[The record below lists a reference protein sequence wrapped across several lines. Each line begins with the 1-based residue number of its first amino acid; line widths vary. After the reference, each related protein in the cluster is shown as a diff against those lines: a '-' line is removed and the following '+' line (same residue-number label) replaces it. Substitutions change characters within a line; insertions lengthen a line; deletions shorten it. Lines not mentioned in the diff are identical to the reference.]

1 MSAIYEAG
9 VRSRY
14 LVLSDYRIKNYKFMR
29 LLINIK
35 ILKATNMIDNNKWDI
50 GVKNAHVGGGGIGFH
65 YIF

>member
-50 GVKNAHVGGGGIGFH
+50 FIKNAHVEVSDISFH

>member
-14 LVLSDYRIKNYKFMR
+14 LVPSDYRIKNYKFMR

-50 GVKNAHVGGGGIGFH
+50 FIKNAHVEVSDISFH

>member
-50 GVKNAHVGGGGIGFH
+50 FIKNAHVIVSDISFH